1 MNTKIAS
8 AIAILAVLAMV
19 VAFIPSVDGTDGT
32 ETTDTTMTSDD
43 FVSLITN
50 ASTTEKTSIQ
60 LSNDL
65 DVGDSMTL
73 PVGSDITLDLNGN
86 NLNLRVT
93 TTEDGEE
100 KHTNGRFTIPNG
112 ATLTITDSGTGG
124 TITGYRT
131 NFLQVNGNLNIGDG
145 TINISGSGMISV
157 NVGSTGTL
165 VMTGGAVTSSY
176 RAIYANGTV
185 DIYGGS
191 VGQIQF
197 NGGTLTLGSL
207 YFETSPTIDSLS
219 PNNRAV
225 NYIKGTVSSITSN
238 IGVGSQYTDAFIFQ
252 QDISG
257 RLPAGMDVREVSTGN
272 YVLTEL
278 LPANA
283 GAELQHNGTS
293 TYYKV
298 ASKAASAMENG
309 DTLILLNDCD
319 VELEVSIYSGVI
331 DLNGKSINV
340 AGEDGVGLY
349 IFPKYGTDVV
359 EGPVK
364 VVNYGS
370 EESVI
375 SAATCISL
383 NCGNSLERI
392 DVDFGDNISLQPIE
406 GGSAYDLDSSARL
419 VYTENIA
426 ELLTT
431 GGFRT
436 TTVDGEYVY
445 GSFGTAASDSVDGV
459 VELIND
465 YNQGISI
472 SSQGTFTLDLCNH
485 VVTYNGSDAAITIW
499 TDGTTLTVRNG
510 TVNSADHGAWAGVNN
525 GSTSNEDVTLI
536 LESVTI
542 NAQGSFGVY
551 SNGECVNTTIE
562 IVDSTINCKNVL
574 NNEDGTTFKSVG
586 VYFPCTGTLTIDNS
600 KIYGYTGIEIRGGS
614 IEVYGRETVISGEGE
629 IKEDRNQNSG
639 NTVEGAGL
647 VINPYNDRTASATI
661 YGGTIT
667 GTIGLYEATFQT
679 GSEPSSVSIAM
690 YGGTVE
696 SNNTD
701 PNATKTGPIYTDD
714 SEITNFVYGG
724 MISGYDATAHSKYV
738 ASTST
743 VDENLGAVT
752 PGTSQV
758 NAVAQVD
765 GVYYVDLDLAVQ
777 MAKSSGQELI
787 LLKTVTVGNG
797 ASLSIDGITIS
808 MGDGLTGPM
817 FTTNVDSTLTLTN
830 VTMTGNYSGIE
841 MISVG
846 NGTVVLTSCIVK
858 DNQTSAITV
867 NNGTLQM
874 YDTTVSGMNNSDGYN
889 GLGGAINS
897 MDGTITIEG
906 CIFENNIASEN
917 GGAIYA
923 DSGTLTISDT
933 TFIGNSAR
941 VGGAIGLQSNFDNLI
956 VTLDGLTITG
966 NTATD
971 MGGAIHAMVTRQD
984 LADGSSWEYTIRMT
998 LKDSIIDGD
1007 SNISPYDGQAITL
1020 YKYNT
1025 DTDITLTFSGTCGI
1039 DGTVSVLKYQDND
1052 FLYASPKYVVEEGFG
1067 LAEGYSPISLAYFV
1081 SPDNGTT
1088 IVSGDGADP
1097 SMFSLYGGDQIFYVN
1112 ADGELVASEYVTVT
1126 FEMYDGDVPIQVIAG
1141 DTIDFPESDRTG
1153 FSIDGWMKDGASWTG
1168 TTTDEDVTLAPIW
1181 KLDDFTVS
1189 ISQTVSGSVL
1199 VLGVEIT
1206 DMEGEIEGANT
1217 TYLWSDGS
1225 TGSDLTLTASGTYGV
1240 TVTLTPTD
1248 EVEAKSASSS
1258 YTYDSGHTVTFV
1270 VDGDPVLS
1278 LYVPDH
1284 GSVESYPEEPEKDG
1298 YMFWQWSV
1306 PSEGLT
1312 DITEDVT
1319 VTATWVP
1326 LISVTIEFSG
1336 PLYEGDSITATIIA
1350 DVSPGEYQILYLF
1363 GLTSED
1369 PEQSLN
1375 NAFTISQPG
1384 TYSAGVLVMD
1394 GDTLVEVG
1402 MSVYYDVPY
1411 SERPDDPIPD
1421 PPIIPDDD
1429 DYIPPIY
1436 VPSDTSSSDDDTVK
1450 IVACAAAAVVAAIT
1464 AAFLILGHRRE

>member
-86 NLNLRVT
+86 NLNFRVT

-100 KHTNGRFTIPNG
+100 KHTNGRFIIPNG

-131 NFLQVNGNLNIGDG
+131 NFLQVNGNMNIGDG

-191 VGQIQF
+191 VGQLQF
-197 NGGTLTLGSL
+197 NAGTLTLGSL
-207 YFETSPTIDSLS
+207 DYETSPTIDSLS

-238 IGVGSQYTDAFIFQ
+238 IGVGSQYTDVFIFQ
-252 QDISG
+252 QDISS
-257 RLPAGMDVREVSTGN
+257 RLPAGLDVREVSTGN
-272 YVLTEL
+272 YVLIEL

-298 ASKAASAMENG
+298 ASEAASAMENG

-359 EGPVK
+359 EGLVK
-364 VVNYGS
+364 VVNNGS
-370 EESVI
+370 EESII
-375 SAATCISL
+375 SATTCISL

-406 GGSAYDLDSSARL
+406 GGSAYNLDSSARL

-499 TDGTTLTVRNG
+499 TDSTTLTVRNG

-525 GSTSNEDVTLI
+525 GSTSNVDVTLI

-600 KIYGYTGIEIRGGS
+600 KIYGYTGIEVRGGS
-614 IEVYGRETVISGEGE
+614 IEIYGSETVISGEGE

-647 VINPYNDRTASATI
+647 VINPYNNRTASATI

-714 SEITNFVYGG
+714 PEITNFVYGG
-724 MISGYDATAHSKYV
+724 IISGYDATAHSKYV

-743 VDENLGAVT
+743 VDENSGAVT
-752 PGTSQV
+752 PGTSQDD
-758 NAVAQVD
+758 AVAQVD

-797 ASLSIDGITIS
+797 AFLSIDGITIS
-808 MGDGLTGPM
+808 MGDGLTGSM

-830 VTMTGNYSGIE
+830 VTMTGNDSGIE

-846 NGTVVLTSCIVK
+846 NGTVVLTSCIMK

-867 NNGTLQM
+867 NNGTLEM
-874 YDTTVSGMNNSDGYN
+874 YDTTVSGMNNSDEYN

-906 CIFENNIASEN
+906 CTFENNIASEN

-933 TFIGNSAR
+933 TFTGNSAR
-941 VGGAIGLQSNFDNLI
+941 VGGAIGLQSNFDDLT
-956 VTLDGLTITG
+956 VVLDGLTITS
-966 NTATD
+966 NTAND

-984 LADGSSWEYTIRMT
+984 LADGSSWEYTISMT
-998 LKDSIIDGD
+998 LKDSIIESDF
-1007 SNISPYDGQAITL
+1007 NISPYDGQAITL

-1025 DTDITLTFSGTCGI
+1025 DTDITLTLSGTCGI
-1039 DGTVSVLKYQDND
+1039 DGTVSALKYQDND
-1052 FLYASPKYVVEEGFG
+1052 FVYGSPKYVVEEGFG

-1088 IVSGDGADP
+1088 IVSGDGADA
-1097 SMFSLYGGDQIFYVN
+1097 SLFSLYGQDQVFYEN
-1112 ADGELVASEYVTVT
+1112 ADGELVVSHYVTVT
-1126 FEMYDGDVPIQVIAG
+1126 FEMYHGDVLTPVIAG
-1141 DTIDFPESDRTG
+1141 DAITYPTSDREGFSVSGWLNNGVAWDTSSSTDRDIILTPVWAFIAGGTEATIDASQGDTDVILTAGYDGIFDGVTESY
-1153 FSIDGWMKDGASWTG
+1153 S
-1168 TTTDEDVTLAPIW
+1168 
-1181 KLDDFTVS
+1181 
-1189 ISQTVSGSVL
+1189 
-1199 VLGVEIT
+1199 
-1206 DMEGEIEGANT
+1206 
-1217 TYLWSDGS
+1217 WSDGS
-1225 TGSDLTLTASGTYGV
+1225 AINTTHISADGTYTVTITLTDSYSSGVTPLTLTQSIT
-1240 TVTLTPTD
+1240 
-1248 EVEAKSASSS
+1248 
-1258 YTYDSGHTVTFV
+1258 
-1270 VDGDPVLS
+1270 VDGNIVRFMSDGEPVLT
-1278 LYVPDH
+1278 LYVLD
-1284 GSVESYPEEPEKDG
+1284 GTNISEGDYPVPTKDG
-1298 YMFWQWSV
+1298 YMLWEWDGST
-1306 PSEGLT
+1306 SNIT
-1312 DITEDVT
+1312 DDVD
-1319 VTATWVP
+1319 VIAVWMK
-1326 LISVTIEFSG
+1326 IYEVTISFSG
-1336 PLYEGDSITATIIA
+1336 PLYQGDSITAT
-1350 DVSPGEYQILYLF
+1350 VSVVGVESGYTVLYRF
-1363 GLTSED
+1363 GLEDGPAPDPLPQSTYTVSED
-1369 PEQSLN
+1369 GSYL
-1375 NAFTISQPG
+1375 AM
-1384 TYSAGVLVMD
+1384 VMIYD
-1394 GDTLVEVG
+1394 GDTMVG
-1402 MSVYYDVPY
+1402 IGGSESYSIEY
-1411 SERPDDPIPD
+1411 SERPVDPTPD
-1421 PPIIPDDD
+1421 PPIFDDDD
-1429 DYIPPIY
+1429 DYVPPIY

-1450 IVACAAAAVVAAIT
+1450 IVACAAAAVVAAIM